1 MKISPHSLP
10 AYLQGSRDPMGF
22 FSGYVESA
30 SVLFQNDLDI
40 NLFKVPVEGI
50 NLIDISF
57 IHDDECERIIDTDG
71 VVL

>member
-1 MKISPHSLP
+1 
-10 AYLQGSRDPMGF
+10 MGF

-71 VVL
+71 MVLCTVHNVHGTFPLLSVQR